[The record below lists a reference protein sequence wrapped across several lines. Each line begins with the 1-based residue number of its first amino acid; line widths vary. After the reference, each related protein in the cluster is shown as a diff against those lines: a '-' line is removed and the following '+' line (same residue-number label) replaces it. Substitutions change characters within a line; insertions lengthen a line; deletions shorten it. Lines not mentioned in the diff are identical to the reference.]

1 MNEHLEM
8 ITTKISLTLG
18 LILGFISLSNVDLIL
33 AIVLKVI
40 SIFSFML
47 VMILNIDKAEST
59 IKKWFKKKKNEN
71 KKLRTR
77 HTK

>member
-8 ITTKISLTLG
+8 ITTKMSMTLG
-18 LILGFISLSNVDLIL
+18 VILGFISLTDIDLIF

-47 VMILNIDKAEST
+47 VCILNIDKAEE
-59 IKKWFKKKKNEN
+59 KVVKWFKKRKK
-71 KKLRTR
+71 K
-77 HTK
+77 